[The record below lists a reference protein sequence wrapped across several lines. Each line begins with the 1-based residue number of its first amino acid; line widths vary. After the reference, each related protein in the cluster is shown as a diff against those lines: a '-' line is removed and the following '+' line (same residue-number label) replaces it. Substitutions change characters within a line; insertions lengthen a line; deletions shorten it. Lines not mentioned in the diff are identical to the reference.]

1 MRFHN
6 ITALLSVL
14 VLGASVLTGCGSNGP
29 TIKEEE
35 LPYGATM
42 REDKS
47 SHSLPITYDRRFMN
61 EEQAAVLT
69 DYLYAVQTCDGDL
82 YKKNTLDFY
91 ADYQLNEIY
100 AGQYEDLDAMMTAL
114 HSSVASAT
122 AEDFTY
128 VMITVDNFTQER
140 SVSGLG
146 TMLEVLTDISGDKNF
161 TDTVTDCWAVEM
173 QWLLIYDGGA
183 SSVVIN
189 EQYVYMFEIGG
200 KYYCMM

>member
-1 MRFHN
+1 MRLHK

-29 TIKEEE
+29 SIKEEE

-42 REDKS
+42 REAKNDF
-47 SHSLPITYDRRFMN
+47 SLPITYDRRFMN

-69 DYLYAVQTCDGDL
+69 DYLYAMQTCDGDL

-114 HSSVASAT
+114 HDSVAEAT

-146 TMLEVLTDISGDKNF
+146 TMLEVLTNISGNENF

-173 QWLLIYDGGA
+173 QWLLVYDGGA

-200 KYYCMM
+200 RYYCMM